1 MYSLNY
7 RRRVTRRFQKVLPKV
22 IQLHPPH
29 LQPSGFSCLPA
40 RSVAASFCVY
50 LHESEFFGG
59 LSHTNLINV
68 SLETEESRGQ
78 ARPFTDTGPYLSL
91 FFPLLT
97 SGHLCP
103 PPLPLPKLRLFNG
116 NSLWL
121 EETIVCVCV
130 CRWWVTW
137 VTSGKSSL
145 SLEVNRAFAA

>member
-1 MYSLNY
+1 MHSLNY
-7 RRRVTRRFQKVLPKV
+7 RRRITRRFQKVLPKV
-22 IQLHPPH
+22 IQLHPPR

-59 LSHTNLINV
+59 LSHTNLIYV

-78 ARPFTDTGPYLSL
+78 AGPFTDTGPYLSL

-103 PPLPLPKLRLFNG
+103 SFAFPQPQTLQWRLFVARG
-116 NSLWL
+116 DYR
-121 EETIVCVCV
+121 VCVCV
-130 CRWWVTW
+130 GGGG
-137 VTSGKSSL
+137 SPG
-145 SLEVNRAFAA
+145 